1 VFSKSDSK
9 NQDTQPST
17 SLRESLWWI
26 PVLWRAFKWLRGRDR
41 KEDVTTIRLRKDEEV
56 IIRKK
61 ESPL

>member
-9 NQDTQPST
+9 NQVTQPT
-17 SLRESLWWI
+17 ASLRESLWWI
-26 PVLWRAFKWLRGRDR
+26 PVLWRALKWLRGRDR